1 MKFSNLSA
9 DDLNM
14 INIRAMERLRAQEQE
29 AKKPEA
35 KSSSEVSKRAPQR
48 IVIYAGQRLV
58 VAEKNDIEALRTK
71 MAETEAAKFNRS
83 DLRKAFIFA
92 KKKVSEKA

>member
-9 DDLNM
+9 GDLNK

-29 AKKPEA
+29 VEV
-35 KSSSEVSKRAPQR
+35 KSSSEVAERGPQR
-48 IVIYAGQRLV
+48 IVIYARQRLMV
-58 VAEKNDIEALRTK
+58 TKKNDIESLRTK

-83 DLRKAFIFA
+83 DIRNAFIVA
-92 KKKVSEKA
+92 KKKVSGKA